1 VSKEK
6 SKLKIGY
13 ILDGGLEKPDGV
25 QQYILALGG
34 WMKSQGHE
42 VRYIVAGNI
51 APGITDAI
59 SLSRSIEVSS
69 NGNSLTIPRPVSRK
83 KLKDYLN
90 KEQFDVLHVQTPY
103 SPLMGEQLIFLSP
116 KSTAVIG
123 TFHVVPYNKLL
134 SIGNW
139 LLGHYCHFS
148 IKRFDKMF
156 SVSPA
161 AQKIAKRD
169 FRIDSSI
176 LPNVIDYAKF
186 SSATP
191 VKKYQDGKINILF
204 FGRLVERKGC
214 IYLLKAIVN
223 LKDRGIDIKTLR
235 VIVAGS
241 GPQAKELKDFATN
254 NNLAGVVEF
263 TGFVEEVDKPKY
275 YASADIAVFP
285 ALGGES
291 FGIVLI
297 EAMCSG
303 HAAVLGG
310 ANDGYGSV
318 LAAQPELLFKVKDD
332 NELTDKLVELLDDE
346 TKRHNFASWA
356 RSYAKEYD
364 VNVVGARL
372 EATYLDTVFAKNRAT

>member
-51 APGITDAI
+51 APGITHAI